1 MINNVATSGF
11 SLPQPGNTASSM
23 KVGSRGD
30 FVEQLQKT
38 LTEKGFNPSSNID
51 GIFGSKTLQ
60 AVRDYQMSTSISNPR
75 GNFYGVAGPQTLG
88 SLGLAASPVVAGAS
102 TAVPSEAASAAKPS
116 SSSSADADSLISS
129 AKRHMGVP
137 YLWGGTTR
145 KGFDCSGLVQSVF
158 SEHGKDL
165 PRTAAQM
172 WKAGTSVDK
181 PEKGDLVFFETR
193 TGPSHVGIYAGDN
206 KFVHAGASTGVT
218 VTDMDNS
225 YWKSRYLGAKEM

>member
-1 MINNVATSGF
+1 MINNIAMNGF
-11 SLPQPGNTASSM
+11 SLPQPGNAVSSM
-23 KVGSRGD
+23 KIGSRSS
-30 FVEQLQKT
+30 FVEQLQQT
-38 LTEKGFNPSSNID
+38 LTDQGFNPASNID

-60 AVRDYQMSTSISNPR
+60 AVRDYQLSNSISNPN

-88 SLGLAASPVVAGAS
+88 SLGLAGSSVVAGAS
-102 TAVPSEAASAAKPS
+102 TTVPAQAAQASTS
-116 SSSSADADSLISS
+116 SSDDADSLISS

-145 KGFDCSGLVQSVF
+145 KGFDCSGLMQSVF
-158 SEHGKDL
+158 AEHGKDL

-206 KFVHAGASTGVT
+206 KFVHAGSSTGVT